1 MDQPNTTAWCKAVCT
16 ATGNFFT
23 YWTPCCC
30 GWKTPCFSC
39 NTDHLNIAISYIFPD
54 TGLARLP
61 QCQSG
66 VWTSGRKISLFEM
79 VAGNDACGKYVYS
92 KAFCPTG
99 KLLISGGYLLSKWS
113 GGSGWNS
120 PDLSM
125 PSAPENA
132 WQIYSGGGVTGGTC
146 MRAIAWCAKN

>member
-1 MDQPNTTAWCKAVCT
+1 
-16 ATGNFFT
+16 
-23 YWTPCCC
+23 
-30 GWKTPCFSC
+30 
-39 NTDHLNIAISYIFPD
+39 PD

-66 VWTSGRKISLFEM
+66 IWTLSGKISSFEM
-79 VAGNDACGKYVYS
+79 IPGNDACGKYIYS
-92 KAFCPTG
+92 KAYCPAG
-99 KLLISGGYLLSKWS
+99 KQLVSGGYILSKWS

-125 PSAPENA
+125 PAAAENA
-132 WQIYSGGGVTGGTC
+132 WQIYTGGGVTGGTC

>member
-23 YWTPCCC
+23 YWTPCRC

-54 TGLARLP
+54 TGLALG
-61 QCQSG
+61 QTCQSG
-66 VWTSGRKISLFEM
+66 LWTSGRKISLFEM